1 MTLEERLILA
11 LAADDGPAHLRY
23 EQLAAYAD
31 GSADAIDR
39 EIAESHA
46 SLCARCSVELED
58 LRTFAAATP
67 SRRAWL
73 LAAAAAILAVIGVL
87 LIAPKH
93 NTVTL
98 HDNGRE
104 VHLTPTDEQRITA
117 ALLSLKPERRTPS
130 SAMRGS
136 ASPLDAFEPLSPIGC
151 VVVTDRPTFEW
162 TAVPGARYKVE
173 VFGEHFRPIA
183 ASDLLDTTRWTAPEP
198 LARGGTYAWQ
208 VTAFRGTSETT
219 APAPPAPVAR
229 FVVLDA
235 VHARDLANLER
246 QQPRSHLLLGVAYA
260 QAGARAEATREIRAL
275 AAENRDSAVARALL
289 RAVEQAR

>member
-11 LAADDGPAHLRY
+11 LAADEGPAHLQY

-46 SLCARCSVELED
+46 SMCARCSAELED
-58 LRTFAAATP
+58 LRTFAAAAP
-67 SRRAWL
+67 PKRAWL
-73 LAAAAAILAVIGVL
+73 VAAAAAILAVIAL

-93 NTVTL
+93 DTFTL

-104 VHLTPTDEQRITA
+104 VRLTPADEQRIVA
-117 ALLSLKPERRTPS
+117 ALSRVKPERRTPS

-136 ASPLDAFEPLSPIGC
+136 ASPADAFEPLSPIGC
-151 VVVTDRPTFEW
+151 VVVSDRPTFEW

-173 VFGEHFRPIA
+173 VFGEHFRPLA

-208 VTAFRGTSETT
+208 VTAFHGTSETT

-246 QQPRSHLLLGVAYA
+246 QQPRSHLALGVAYA
-260 QAGARAEATREIRAL
+260 EAGARAEATREIRAL
-275 AAENRDSAVARALL
+275 AAENRDSAVAKALL